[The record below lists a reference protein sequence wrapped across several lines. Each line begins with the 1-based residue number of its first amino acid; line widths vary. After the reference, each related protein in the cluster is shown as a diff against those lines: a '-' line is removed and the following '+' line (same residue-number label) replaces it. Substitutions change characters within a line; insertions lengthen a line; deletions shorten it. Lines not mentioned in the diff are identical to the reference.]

1 MLRRFLFVFC
11 LMISGAGAG
20 ERYDADPVRLL
31 TAIYRTYT
39 ATTLQPGLP
48 DVYSRRL
55 QGLIDTDLKNTPEGD
70 AGTIDWDVFVDGN
83 NWEISNLKITLVSRS
98 EGRAVVQASLDNFR
112 KPRRLLFDLIRENG
126 GWRIDDVSSTRQGG
140 RWTMSKIL
148 THAPDAFPDA
158 KKKP

>member
-1 MLRRFLFVFC
+1 MLRRLLFVFC
-11 LMISGAGAG
+11 VMICGAGAR
-20 ERYDADPVRLL
+20 ERYDAAPVRLL

-83 NWEISNLKITLVSRS
+83 NWAISNLKITLVRAPKGARPWRRRSTISTSRAECCS
-98 EGRAVVQASLDNFR
+98 
-112 KPRRLLFDLIRENG
+112 I
-126 GWRIDDVSSTRQGG
+126 SSDGTPG
-140 RWTMSKIL
+140 
-148 THAPDAFPDA
+148 
-158 KKKP
+158 